1 MKVSLDP
8 IDRIQEKGTFLL
20 SSSSRH
26 SLQELLADKSSS
38 SYFTAS
44 IESQGQE
51 AGRSRERR
59 MSDSATQTGKSLQ
72 SGDSGIDS
80 CNTPVILSDKIMV
93 GWSPSEVCQLSTPPS
108 SQMSPSTSNPDLWSS
123 VNIPSH
129 CCMLGATVTP
139 EQSPTSSLS
148 GDISHQHGCSSSPSM
163 FGSKGRGGVS
173 AGMSSGR
180 RTPVRGAKATSHEGQ
195 LTKALSSALAHH
207 SHESAAEALDEHQTS
222 TPKDVAKRGEGKRIE
237 TSVEEVPHDT
247 FTISSTKSVSSTLEG
262 HNKEIKDHYE
272 IPNAEHLDRSKI
284 SPKEEYRDISEQEVF
299 ALELSEHKALES
311 HQGHIT
317 TDCLPDSFTPVLT
330 PVAGQSLDT
339 VTLKNLPH
347 VKDASL
353 STEPE
358 ESQHAAQQSG
368 FDSDGLLHSKHHED
382 FDASTKGHESIEANK
397 SETSLSSVE
406 ISLDSSK
413 FHGTVPH
420 DATQNH
426 HQSLADWITSFP
438 QLVPLL
444 RGEQECT
451 GGSCMTD
458 ADDAGLS
465 RPQQHLLSSAPSPV
479 EILDSYLKTGSS
491 LHYGQLSR

>member
-38 SYFTAS
+38 SNFTAS
-44 IESQGQE
+44 SESQGQE
-51 AGRSRERR
+51 TGRPRERR

-80 CNTPVILSDKIMV
+80 CNTPVILSDKIMT

-123 VNIPSH
+123 VNMHSH
-129 CCMLGATVTP
+129 CSTPGATVTP
-139 EQSPTSSLS
+139 EQSPTSSMS
-148 GDISHQHGCSSSPSM
+148 GDIGHQHGCSSSPSM
-163 FGSKGRGGVS
+163 FGSKVKGGVS

-180 RTPVRGAKATSHEGQ
+180 GTPVRGAKASSHEGQ
-195 LTKALSSALAHH
+195 LTKALSSALAQH

-222 TPKDVAKRGEGKRIE
+222 TPKDVAKREEGKRIE
-237 TSVEEVPHDT
+237 TSVEEVPHGT
-247 FTISSTKSVSSTLEG
+247 FTISSSKSVSSTFEG
-262 HNKEIKDHYE
+262 HNREIKDHYE
-272 IPNAEHLDRSKI
+272 TPNAEHLDSSKI
-284 SPKEEYRDISEQEVF
+284 SPKEEYRDLSEHEVF

-311 HQGHIT
+311 RQGNIT

-339 VTLKNLPH
+339 VTLKNSPNA
-347 VKDASL
+347 KDASL

-358 ESQHAAQQSG
+358 ESQHSEQQSG
-368 FDSDGLLHSKHHED
+368 FDSDGLLHSKHQQD
-382 FDASTKGHESIEANK
+382 YDASTKGHESIEASK
-397 SETSLSSVE
+397 SETSLASDE

-426 HQSLADWITSFP
+426 HQSLADLIPSFP
-438 QLVPLL
+438 QLLPLF
-444 RGEQECT
+444 RGEQKCAV
-451 GGSCMTD
+451 GSCVTHE
-458 ADDAGLS
+458 DDAGLS

-491 LHYGQLSR
+491 LHYGELSR